1 VDDHVVRP
9 ELPTGTVTFL
19 FTDVESS
26 TQLLQELG
34 SDAYGEALLEH
45 RHVVREACLARGGVE
60 VDTQGD
66 AFFFAFPTAP
76 EAVAAAEAITTALA
90 SGPIRLRIGLH
101 TGTPTHV
108 GEGYVGADVH
118 RAARIAAAGHG
129 GQVLISSSTAA
140 LVDRDLRD
148 LGEHRFKDLA
158 APERIRQLGD
168 RDFPALTSLH
178 RTNLPVP
185 ATPFI
190 GRGHELGHVVG
201 LLRREEVRLV
211 TLTGPGGTGKTR
223 LALQAAAE
231 ASDDF
236 PDGVYWVP
244 LAPIRDPALVL
255 PTIAQ
260 VLDVPERSD
269 VSLEEALTAALG
281 GKRPLIFVDN
291 LEHLLPGAADGIAAL
306 LSSTASVMLA
316 TSRERLHVEGEQL
329 YPVPTLDVQDGVD
342 LFCARARALDPAF
355 AANRAVGELCS
366 RLDNLPLALE
376 LAAARTTLFTPEQL
390 LERIAQRLD
399 LFRAGHDADPRQR
412 TLRTTIEWSY
422 GLLDSKEQHLFR
434 LMSAFAGGATF
445 EQVEQISGGDADTLE
460 SLIDKSL
467 LRRRDGTFGPR
478 YWMLETIRE
487 YAAERLAEDP
497 QEMQSVRLRHAEW
510 FCELAERLV
519 GMPPQRLLSDGFGSF
534 PDEYDDVRSALAWAW
549 EHSDDALGLRFGPG
563 CLRYW
568 MARSLYRDAI
578 SWLEVAEPRMAAAPE
593 EIKFHASRAA
603 GMIAF
608 FIVADTARAEQHWSS
623 ARSIAEDIGDAETI
637 WWLDSVLTSVAWE
650 RGDLERARALQE
662 LNLQRA
668 TAIGDKALVAHA
680 LHHMGEALRDLEHYE
695 EAEAQLSAASAL
707 YRELDQSQPLAN
719 NVHSLGDLALDRGDL
734 AGAASLYRESIEL
747 NRVHDPPGSS
757 RGLAYCLAGLASVL
771 AERGLPEEA
780 ASIWGAVCAAE
791 EALGFRM
798 LGAERRRYETRLA
811 HLEGTPAWVA
821 GRALTLEDAE
831 LKSAAA
837 LD

>member
-1 VDDHVVRP
+1 M
-9 ELPTGTVTFL
+9 
-19 FTDVESS
+19 ESS
-26 TQLLQELG
+26 TQILHELG
-34 SDAYGEALLEH
+34 ADAYGKALLEH
-45 RHVVREACLARGGVE
+45 RNVVREMCLARGGVE

-66 AFFFAFPTAP
+66 AFFFAFSTAP
-76 EAVAAAEAITTALA
+76 EALAAAEAITTALE
-90 SGPIRLRIGLH
+90 SGPMRLRIGLH

-168 RDFPALTSLH
+168 RDFPALKSLH
-178 RTNLPVP
+178 RTNLPIP
-185 ATPFI
+185 ATPFL
-190 GRGHELGHVVG
+190 GRGYELGQVVG
-201 LLRREEVRLV
+201 LLLREDVRLL

-223 LALQAAAE
+223 LAVQAAAE

-236 PDGVYWVP
+236 PDGVFWVP
-244 LAPIRDPALVL
+244 LAPLRDPALVL

-260 VLDVPERSD
+260 ALDVPERSD
-269 VSLEEALTAALG
+269 ASLEEALTAALG
-281 GKRPLIFVDN
+281 AKRPLILLDN
-291 LEHLLPGAADGIAAL
+291 LEHLLPGAADGVAAL
-306 LSSTASVMLA
+306 ISSTASVLLA
-316 TSRERLHVEGEQL
+316 TSRERLRLQGEQL
-329 YPVPTLDVQDGVD
+329 YPVPTLAVQDGVD
-342 LFCARARALDPAF
+342 LFLARARALDPAF
-355 AANRAVGELCS
+355 AANGAVGELCS

-376 LAAARTTLFTPEQL
+376 LAAARTTLFTPQQL

-399 LFRAGHDADPRQR
+399 LFKAGRDADPRQR

-445 EQVEQISGGDADTLE
+445 EQVEKISGGDPDTLE

-467 LRRRDGTFGPR
+467 LRRRDAEFGPR
-478 YWMLETIRE
+478 FWMLETIRE
-487 YAAERLAEDP
+487 YAAERLAEDL
-497 QEMQSVRLRHAEW
+497 QELQSVRLRHAEW

-519 GMPPQRLLSDGFGSF
+519 GMPPQRLLADGFGSF
-534 PDEYDDVRSALAWAW
+534 PDEYDDVRSALAWAS
-549 EHSDDALGLRFGPG
+549 EHGGNALVLRFGPG

-578 SWLEVAEPRMAAAPE
+578 SWLEVAEPRMASAPE

-608 FIVADTARAEQHWSS
+608 FILADTARAEQHWNS
-623 ARSIAEDIGDAETI
+623 ALSIAEDVGDAETI
-637 WWLDSVLTSVAWE
+637 WWLDRMLTSVAWE
-650 RGDLERARALQE
+650 RGDLERALTLTEQ
-662 LNLQRA
+662 NLQRA
-668 TAIGDKALVAHA
+668 TASGDKALVADA
-680 LHHMGEALRDLEHYE
+680 LHHMGEALRDLEHYP
-695 EAEAQLSAASAL
+695 EAAAQLSAASAI
-707 YRELDQSQPLAN
+707 YRELDQSQALAN

-734 AGAASLYRESIEL
+734 AGAASLYTEAIEL
-747 NRVHDPPGSS
+747 DRVHGPLERS
-757 RGLAYCLAGLASVL
+757 RNLAYCLAGLASVL
-771 AERGLPEEA
+771 AERGLNEDA

-791 EALGFRM
+791 DALGFRM
-798 LGAERRRYETRLA
+798 LGAERRRYQTRLT
-811 HLEGTPAWVA
+811 HLESTPAWTV
-821 GRALTLEDAE
+821 GRSLTLEDAE
-831 LKSAAA
+831 LKGAAA